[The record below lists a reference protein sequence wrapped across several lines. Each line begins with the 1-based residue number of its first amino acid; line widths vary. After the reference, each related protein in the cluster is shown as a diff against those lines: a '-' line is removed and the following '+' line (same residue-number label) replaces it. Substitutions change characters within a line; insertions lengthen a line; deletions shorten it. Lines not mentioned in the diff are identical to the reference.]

1 MASEKF
7 SIEDVIK
14 RLEDANIDEDDP
26 GISSDEEEDLDD
38 QLLASDSDLRQVFL
52 CF

>member
-1 MASEKF
+1 MAREEF
-7 SIEDVIK
+7 TIAEVIAALEDVDF
-14 RLEDANIDEDDP
+14 DADDP
-26 GISSDEEEDLDD
+26 GISSDEEDDLDH